1 MTRVH
6 AKVSRLALVLVLSL
20 ALLPA
25 AFAARAPETLADP
38 AQEARAQ
45 ALQKEFRCPVCQG
58 QSLDDS
64 NAPLAADLRHL
75 IRDRIKAGDSDEKI
89 EQFLASRYGNFILMR
104 PPFEIST
111 YFLWLMPLLVLI
123 SGAAIA
129 TFVVVRAQKRPD

>member
-1 MTRVH
+1 VSVTR
-6 AKVSRLALVLVLSL
+6 AREILLAMLLVLATLSPTL
-20 ALLPA
+20 
-25 AFAARAPETLADP
+25 AARAPETLADP
-38 AQEARAQ
+38 AQEARAR

-75 IRDRIKAGDSDEKI
+75 IRERIVAGDSDEKI

-111 YFLWLMPLLVLI
+111 YFLWLMPVLVLI

-129 TFVVVRAQKRPD
+129 TFVIVRAQKRPD

>member
-1 MTRVH
+1 VNARRILL
-6 AKVSRLALVLVLSL
+6 AILLALTLFSP
-20 ALLPA
+20 AL
-25 AFAARAPETLADP
+25 AARAPETLADP
-38 AQEARAQ
+38 AQEARAR

-75 IRDRIKAGDSDEKI
+75 IRERIMAGDSDQKI
-89 EQFLASRYGNFILMR
+89 EQFLASRYGNFILMQ

-111 YFLWLMPLLVLI
+111 YFLWLMPILVLI

>member
-1 MTRVH
+1 VTR
-6 AKVSRLALVLVLSL
+6 AREILAAILLVLATLSP
-20 ALLPA
+20 AL
-25 AFAARAPETLADP
+25 AARAPETLADP
-38 AQEARAQ
+38 VQEARAR
-45 ALQKEFRCPVCQG
+45 ALQREFRCPVCQG

-75 IRDRIKAGDSDEKI
+75 IRERIVAGDSDAKI

-123 SGAAIA
+123 SGAAVA

>member
-1 MTRVH
+1 MMMSRAREILLAILLAVTMLVPSH
-6 AKVSRLALVLVLSL
+6 AT
-20 ALLPA
+20 
-25 AFAARAPETLADP
+25 RAPETLADP
-38 AQEARAQ
+38 VQEARAR

-75 IRDRIKAGDSDEKI
+75 IRERILAGDTDEKI
-89 EQFLASRYGNFILMR
+89 EQFLASRYGNFILMQ

-111 YFLWLMPLLVLI
+111 YFLWLMPILVLI

-129 TFVVVRAQKRPD
+129 TFVVVRAQKRPE

>member
-1 MTRVH
+1 VTR
-6 AKVSRLALVLVLSL
+6 ARKILL
-20 ALLPA
+20 ALLVLLTFSP
-25 AFAARAPETLADP
+25 AFAARAPETLSDP
-38 AQEARAQ
+38 AQEARAR

-75 IRDRIKAGDSDEKI
+75 IRERIVAGDSDEKI

-111 YFLWLMPLLVLI
+111 YFLWLMPVLVLI

>member
-1 MTRVH
+1 MH

>member
-1 MTRVH
+1 MTR
-6 AKVSRLALVLVLSL
+6 ARKILL
-20 ALLPA
+20 ALLVLLTFSP
-25 AFAARAPETLADP
+25 AFAARAPETLSDP
-38 AQEARAQ
+38 AQEARAR

-75 IRDRIKAGDSDEKI
+75 IRERIVAGDSDEKI

>member
-1 MTRVH
+1 MTALRVR
-6 AKVSRLALVLVLSL
+6 KILL
-20 ALLPA
+20 ALLLA
-25 AFAARAPETLADP
+25 LTTFTQAFAVRAPETLADP
-38 AQEARAQ
+38 AQEARAR
-45 ALQKEFRCPVCQG
+45 ALQREFRCPVCQG

-75 IRDRIKAGDSDEKI
+75 IRERIVAGDSDEKI
-89 EQFLASRYGNFILMR
+89 EQFLASRYGNFILMQ

-111 YFLWLMPLLVLI
+111 YFLWLMPILVLI

>member
-1 MTRVH
+1 MTR
-6 AKVSRLALVLVLSL
+6 ARKILL
-20 ALLPA
+20 ALLVLLTFSPV
-25 AFAARAPETLADP
+25 FAARAPETLADP
-38 AQEARAQ
+38 AQEARAR

-75 IRDRIKAGDSDEKI
+75 IRERIVAGDSDEKI
-89 EQFLASRYGNFILMR
+89 EQFLTSRYGNFILMR

-129 TFVVVRAQKRPD
+129 TFVVVRAQKRPE

>member
-1 MTRVH
+1 MKT
-6 AKVSRLALVLVLSL
+6 LVLAVAFFFSTL
-20 ALLPA
+20 APA
-25 AFAARAPETLADP
+25 LAARAPETLADP

-75 IRDRIKAGDSDEKI
+75 IRERIVAGDSDQEI

-111 YFLWLMPLLVLI
+111 YFLWLMPVLVLI

>member
-1 MTRVH
+1 MTR
-6 AKVSRLALVLVLSL
+6 ARKILL
-20 ALLPA
+20 ALLVLLTFSP
-25 AFAARAPETLADP
+25 AFAARAPETLSDP
-38 AQEARAQ
+38 AQEARAR

-75 IRDRIKAGDSDEKI
+75 IRERIVAGDSDEKI

-111 YFLWLMPLLVLI
+111 YFLWLMPVLVLI

>member
-1 MTRVH
+1 MTR
-6 AKVSRLALVLVLSL
+6 AREILAAILLVLATLSP
-20 ALLPA
+20 AL
-25 AFAARAPETLADP
+25 AARAPETLADP
-38 AQEARAQ
+38 VQEARAR
-45 ALQKEFRCPVCQG
+45 ALQREFRCPVCQG

-75 IRDRIKAGDSDEKI
+75 IRERIVAGDSDAKI

-123 SGAAIA
+123 SGAAVA

>member
-1 MTRVH
+1 VTALRARKIVH
-6 AKVSRLALVLVLSL
+6 AILLSL
-20 ALLPA
+20 TLFSPALA
-25 AFAARAPETLADP
+25 MRAPEILADP
-38 AQEARAQ
+38 AQEARAR

-75 IRDRIKAGDSDEKI
+75 IRERIMAGDSDQKI
-89 EQFLASRYGNFILMR
+89 EQFLASRYGNFILMQ

-111 YFLWLMPLLVLI
+111 YFLWLMPILVLI

-129 TFVVVRAQKRPD
+129 TFAVVRAQKRPD